1 MQENCVLIGISNE
14 QRSAAA
20 GIVVL
25 LVVAATR
32 TAVRDPGITYKTV
45 RSKRICGLRSVE
57 IVYGIIRVSHTCH
70 SVHGSACL
78 TDIGSKK
85 DGLKKVTTAATYR
98 YRTQVSNWVNCLY
111 CPVQCHLH
119 VNCAE
124 GYIPSSVSIIWKYLS
139 TMIGI
144 YRYLK

>member
-1 MQENCVLIGISNE
+1 MQENCVLIRISNE

-25 LVVAATR
+25 LVVAAAR

-85 DGLKKVTTAATYR
+85 DGLKKSHNHVQIHG
-98 YRTQVSNWVNCLY
+98 TQVSNWVNCLY

-119 VNCAE
+119 VNCSE
-124 GYIPSSVSIIWKYLS
+124 GYTLFSLDYLEILEHNDRGISIS
-139 TMIGI
+139 
-144 YRYLK
+144 